1 MRQSRAGQPAF
12 RGVESR
18 AGASGDAGQ
27 LRQRNDRHQGR
38 RVDGRALTS
47 CAHRGRGPRAAARLH
62 IAQPALSRQIRALE
76 DELKTALFVRDRRT
90 TVLTAAGE
98 QLLADARDLLAA
110 AEAVHRRVTAAAEA
124 KPVLTVGFMP
134 GIVVTP
140 AVRVLARRRPDVSV
154 RLLRTSWHDQVEVV
168 HDGRVDLSIVRLP
181 VDQRGLTVRPLFT
194 EPRVVM
200 VPAGHRLAG
209 KESVSVTELA
219 DSCEREPCGIARGED
234 GDAVLAQLVMERGRS
249 PAVLNTAACPAT
261 PTASSVAWWP
271 QPASTSRPSPTGST
285 EASASCG
292 PGSRHR
298 TAWSSRT
305 VRWAPRWQRSPT
317 RAWTRRRWEAPG
329 VPWQRRLGR
338 PLGGRLRFTTTID
351 LATPAA
357 CARGAMRRG
366 VRCRRR
372 SRRRRPGRG
381 PRPAHR
387 PFRTSTARGHHS
399 GDALILASG

>member
-1 MRQSRAGQPAF
+1 MDF
-12 RGVESR
+12 
-18 AGASGDAGQ
+18 D
-27 LRQRNDRHQGR
+27 LRKLRYFVAVAEELHFG
-38 RVDGRALTS
+38 
-47 CAHRGRGPRAAARLH
+47 RAAARLH

-76 DELKTALFVRDRRT
+76 DELKTTLFVRDRRT

-181 VDQRGLTVRPLFT
+181 VEQRGLTVRPLFT

-219 DSCEREPCGIARGED
+219 DEHLLQDP
-234 GDAVLAQLVMERGRS
+234 DAVPEWRDIAIELRKPDRPEVPRIHSVEEKLELVAAGAGISVIPLSTATFYTRPDVLGIPVEDIGPNHVCLAWLATRRS
-249 PAVLNTAACPAT
+249 PLIDAFHDAA
-261 PTASSVAWWP
+261 ASL
-271 QPASTSRPSPTGST
+271 
-285 EASASCG
+285 
-292 PGSRHR
+292 
-298 TAWSSRT
+298 
-305 VRWAPRWQRSPT
+305 
-317 RAWTRRRWEAPG
+317 
-329 VPWQRRLGR
+329 VP
-338 PLGGRLRFTTTID
+338 
-351 LATPAA
+351 
-357 CARGAMRRG
+357 
-366 VRCRRR
+366 
-372 SRRRRPGRG
+372 
-381 PRPAHR
+381 
-387 PFRTSTARGHHS
+387 
-399 GDALILASG
+399 